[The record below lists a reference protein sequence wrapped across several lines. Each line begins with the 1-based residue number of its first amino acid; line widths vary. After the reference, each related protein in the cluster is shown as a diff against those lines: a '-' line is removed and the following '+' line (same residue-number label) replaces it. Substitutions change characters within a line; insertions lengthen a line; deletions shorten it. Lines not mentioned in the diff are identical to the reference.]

1 VGTVMAVAAVV
12 GVVSSYVGLLISY
25 HADLAAG
32 ASIILTS
39 VLIFALCAAGVEI
52 QRWQSHRRDI
62 HHDHDH
68 PHLHEHVH
76 LR

>member
-1 VGTVMAVAAVV
+1 LV
-12 GVVSSYVGLLISY
+12 SY

-32 ASIILTS
+32 ASIVLTS
-39 VLIFALCAAGVEI
+39 VVIFTVCAGWVELR
-52 QRWQSHRRDI
+52 RWQAHRKDV